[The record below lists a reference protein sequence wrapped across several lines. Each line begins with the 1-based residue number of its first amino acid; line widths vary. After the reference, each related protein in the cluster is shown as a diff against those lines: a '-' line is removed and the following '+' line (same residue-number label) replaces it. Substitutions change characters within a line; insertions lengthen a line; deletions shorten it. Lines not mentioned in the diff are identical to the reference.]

1 MEAALLG
8 QWIVADP
15 EFLQQIDSY
24 LRSYLAW
31 LDADPDVAAWSDI
44 AIVVGLEADGSTL
57 TQEPD
62 AVLISPFHPLH
73 LAWQSSHS
81 VPCSRPLIATHR
93 VRRQVFSDP
102 DSVPDALVLSLRT
115 AGGAIKRQ
123 VFFSV
128 ECSSDYWSIL
138 WNGSRLDQLAK
149 RAGDS
154 PFDQEFGI
162 QIGGIA
168 EWIQLCTSGTCP

>member
-44 AIVVGLEADGSTL
+44 AIVVGLEASSPPQL

-62 AVLISPFHPLH
+62 AVLISPFHPLR
-73 LAWQSSHS
+73 LAWQCIAQRALFTAINRHASCPAAS
-81 VPCSRPLIATHR
+81 VL
-93 VRRQVFSDP
+93 
-102 DSVPDALVLSLRT
+102 
-115 AGGAIKRQ
+115 
-123 VFFSV
+123 
-128 ECSSDYWSIL
+128 
-138 WNGSRLDQLAK
+138 
-149 RAGDS
+149 
-154 PFDQEFGI
+154 
-162 QIGGIA
+162 
-168 EWIQLCTSGTCP
+168 